1 MTIFTNQKL
10 NLYSKNF
17 ILKVTTRYRCWYYR
31 TFDAGVS
38 TEPAEK
44 RLQETE
50 DGQMNENIALR
61 KQSTTGCSSD
71 PSDLAIWS
79 TFMVLWYIC
88 ITIIILADLIFWNI
102 STIKKKIR
110 NFANIK
116 FLFLFKLNAGKK
128 WFVWLF

>member
-50 DGQMNENIALR
+50 DGQMNENISLR

-79 TFMVLWYIC
+79 TFTNWWFYG
-88 ITIIILADLIFWNI
+88 T
-102 STIKKKIR
+102 
-110 NFANIK
+110 FALLL
-116 FLFLFKLNAGKK
+116 LFLLI
-128 WFVWLF
+128 